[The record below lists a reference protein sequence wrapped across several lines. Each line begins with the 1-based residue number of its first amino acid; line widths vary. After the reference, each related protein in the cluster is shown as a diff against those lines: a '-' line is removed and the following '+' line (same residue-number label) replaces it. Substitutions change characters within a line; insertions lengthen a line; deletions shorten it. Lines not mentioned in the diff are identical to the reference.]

1 MMARSKKQIT
11 AFLFPFVILV
21 EFQHAHY
28 STIAASSQS
37 VSPYNQIR
45 RELANEVTRVHFQ
58 EKRGLQPSRDQTR
71 STRSTGKFF
80 NNKLSTKF
88 NRGMNTLKTFNDK
101 NVVPRLKTTGSSIK
115 KMFKLAKGKIQSMY
129 ALTTSTATS
138 LAATGKKRVI
148 SVIQRMRGRGSE
160 SKENTANVR
169 NPPQPTT
176 NTRTQADQ
184 TKTGSGMA
192 KGSLS
197 HPVYPL
203 PQPSKENYQSKPLRR
218 NANYGNSETSK
229 VLTTRLGGTYRESER
244 SRISEARS
252 AELSEEGA
260 KTHGAVKTS
269 DKVNPSQTTTNTRTQ
284 TDQGKT
290 GSGIAKGSLSHP
302 VHPLPQPPKKN
313 FKSEP
318 LRANANNGNGITT
331 KLSKQYKE
339 GIDRMKT
346 FYKKKVVPRL
356 KKAGV
361 LSTLVK
367 DKVRPILQSTKTAAT
382 TLATTAKKGVIS
394 GMERI
399 RGRRG
404 ETGETTSDETTSN
417 SQMKSGQSL
426 ASGSSSSGTQRG
438 INSKTASPSGSLT
451 GQSLPQSANSASIND
466 NSLKASTSGKDEVRS
481 FLRTPNSAATTSGT
495 TKKKK
500 VTFKKVTII
509 DKLKTFYNDEVVF
522 GLKKVGV
529 SIRDN
534 ALKAS
539 TSVIDKVRP
548 ISQSTNTAAT
558 QSSTIAKKGVTSEME
573 KITGRGDDT
582 GETTS
587 AERIT
592 SQTTSNSKMKTG
604 QSLASGSS
612 SSGTQRGINSKTA
625 SPSGSLTGQSL
636 PTPADL
642 KLVEP
647 IIKQLREQNKEE
659 IDRLETYYDKKSAAT
674 NDIDPQTPAVYNG
687 FQIMFARRHTEAT
700 EDPETFELDYNI
712 ERAAINQRL
721 QGRPDPS
728 GADAKLNA
736 DARNDLEM
744 RGLIANSVGGFTFSE
759 TARGTKLLK
768 YERPD
773 QSRKEEITD
782 SKPVDEDSTG
792 RSNKLSPQ
800 Q

>member
-1 MMARSKKQIT
+1 MARSKKQIT

-58 EKRGLQPSRDQTR
+58 EIRGLQPSRDQTR

-269 DKVNPSQTTTNTRTQ
+269 DKVNPSQTTTNIRTQ
-284 TDQGKT
+284 TDQTKT

-318 LRANANNGNGITT
+318 LRANANNGN
-331 KLSKQYKE
+331 
-339 GIDRMKT
+339 
-346 FYKKKVVPRL
+346 
-356 KKAGV
+356 
-361 LSTLVK
+361 
-367 DKVRPILQSTKTAAT
+367 
-382 TLATTAKKGVIS
+382 
-394 GMERI
+394 
-399 RGRRG
+399 
-404 ETGETTSDETTSN
+404 
-417 SQMKSGQSL
+417 
-426 ASGSSSSGTQRG
+426 SGSSEVLTTRLGGTDRGSERSRISEARSAKQTTTNIRTQTDRTKTGSGLSRARSRHTVDLRG
-438 INSKTASPSGSLT
+438 PEDTSIPNNPT
-451 GQSLPQSANSASIND
+451 GKPMPNSASLGTNTVPKRKRID
-466 NSLKASTSGKDEVRS
+466 NYIQLEDRS
-481 FLRTPNSAATTSGT
+481 KRARVNHNNVNGVSSKPPNS
-495 TKKKK
+495 
-500 VTFKKVTII
+500 
-509 DKLKTFYNDEVVF
+509 
-522 GLKKVGV
+522 
-529 SIRDN
+529 
-534 ALKAS
+534 
-539 TSVIDKVRP
+539 
-548 ISQSTNTAAT
+548 
-558 QSSTIAKKGVTSEME
+558 
-573 KITGRGDDT
+573 
-582 GETTS
+582 
-587 AERIT
+587 
-592 SQTTSNSKMKTG
+592 
-604 QSLASGSS
+604 
-612 SSGTQRGINSKTA
+612 
-625 SPSGSLTGQSL
+625 
-636 PTPADL
+636 
-642 KLVEP
+642 
-647 IIKQLREQNKEE
+647 
-659 IDRLETYYDKKSAAT
+659 
-674 NDIDPQTPAVYNG
+674 
-687 FQIMFARRHTEAT
+687 
-700 EDPETFELDYNI
+700 
-712 ERAAINQRL
+712 
-721 QGRPDPS
+721 RPDS
-728 GADAKLNA
+728 
-736 DARNDLEM
+736 RNGILKRVRTNENNKNGDTA
-744 RGLIANSVGGFTFSE
+744 G
-759 TARGTKLLK
+759 ARGS
-768 YERPD
+768 RPD
-773 QSRKEEITD
+773 SSNRG
-782 SKPVDEDSTG
+782 SKRFRTTVNG
-792 RSNKLSPQ
+792 G
-800 Q
+800 